1 VAVKS
6 VRIIRLVLLL
16 ALAGYLW
23 LFHAANRQQV
33 ELPILNYLLPP
44 IPVAYVLAFALVAGW
59 AVGFVPTRLSLWRRS
74 REVKKL
80 RERVAELEAVSAG
93 PPVSRT
99 SVTSPRRATHSPYS
113 EHETELPVIPDRGDP
128 YPGETTSDDEA
139 G

>member
-44 IPVAYVLAFALVAGW
+44 IPVAYV
-59 AVGFVPTRLSLWRRS
+59 TRLSLWRRS